1 MHILDSVYFKHN
13 IKLPKLHYR
22 AKAGCL
28 DSYNHLCLL
37 KQRLQ
42 CLMFVRQW
50 WKSLEEDAINEMVE
64 TVQRPEEKRKSVEE
78 ISDLSR

>member
-1 MHILDSVYFKHN
+1 MFLWRTCVLIRARHNNAMHILDSIYFKHN

-37 KQRLQ
+37 KQ
-42 CLMFVRQW
+42 
-50 WKSLEEDAINEMVE
+50 
-64 TVQRPEEKRKSVEE
+64 
-78 ISDLSR
+78 

>member
-1 MHILDSVYFKHN
+1 MIKHMFLWRTCVLIRARRNNAMHILDSVYFKHN

-42 CLMFVRQW
+42 CLMFVRQ
-50 WKSLEEDAINEMVE
+50 
-64 TVQRPEEKRKSVEE
+64 
-78 ISDLSR
+78 